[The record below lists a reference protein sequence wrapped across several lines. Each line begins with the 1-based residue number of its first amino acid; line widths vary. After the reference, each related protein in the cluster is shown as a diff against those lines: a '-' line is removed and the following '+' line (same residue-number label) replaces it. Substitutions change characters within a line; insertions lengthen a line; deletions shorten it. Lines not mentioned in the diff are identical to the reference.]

1 MPRIDGVSDT
11 RAGPYVR
18 LIFHFT
24 RRGLSKLSG
33 RSPEGIIDPLRMYA
47 HVPRLL
53 RGYAGLERATAGLG
67 GLGHRVRALAELRAA
82 TLVACEFCVDL
93 GSAVARGWG
102 LTDDEL
108 RALPDY
114 ADSPLFTDLDKRV
127 LDYATG
133 MCRTPA
139 HVPDDV
145 FAALRAH
152 LTDVQLV
159 ELTHVIAL
167 ENLRA
172 RFNIGL
178 GIGAPGFSDSCPIP
192 GFLDRGEES

>member
-11 RAGPYVR
+11 RAGPSVR
-18 LIFHFT
+18 LVYYFT
-24 RRGLSKLSG
+24 RRGLTRLSG
-33 RSPEGIIDPLRMYA
+33 RAPERMLDPLRMYA

-53 RGYAGLERATAGLG
+53 RGYAALERATAGLDR
-67 GLGHRVRALAELRAA
+67 LDPRLRALAELKAA
-82 TLVACEFCVDL
+82 MVVSCEYCVDL
-93 GSAVARGWG
+93 GSTVARRWG
-102 LTDDEL
+102 LTDAEL
-108 RALPDY
+108 GALPAH
-114 ADSPLFTDLDKRV
+114 ADSPLFSDLDRRV

-133 MCRTPA
+133 MCATPA
-139 HVPDDV
+139 HVPDEV

-159 ELTHVIAL
+159 ELTHVVAL

-178 GIGAPGFSDSCPIP
+178 GVGAAGFCAITEGDS
-192 GFLDRGEES
+192 